1 MYLAFLSKYIG
12 STAFI
17 DTPWVFRQHE
27 NSFTPKEEAKPC
39 DEEMMMVR
47 AFLLLVLV
55 HHELP

>member
-27 NSFTPKEEAKPC
+27 NSFTPKEAAKPC
-39 DEEMMMVR
+39 GEEMMMVR
-47 AFLLLVLV
+47 AFLLLV
-55 HHELP
+55 HHQLP